1 MVHFVLASHRNCDR
15 SRGVLSPHR
24 GVSPKQFFNT
34 KLTNTMDI
42 QVAVLCDYAADYQ
55 GKLCVQGAFDTLF
68 ARQFPVIHPAC
79 ALALRLC
86 LTPEDSGDH
95 KLGISIVDEDGT
107 PLDKERMPIVG
118 DLKVALPEGA
128 SFLTRN
134 LIMNFQGLRF
144 DKVGTYAINITLDGE
159 LMASTPLRL
168 VMVQGE
174 QA

>member
-1 MVHFVLASHRNCDR
+1 MN
-15 SRGVLSPHR
+15 
-24 GVSPKQFFNT
+24 
-34 KLTNTMDI
+34 I
-42 QVAVLCDYAADYQ
+42 QVADLCDYAADYQ

-86 LTPEDSGDH
+86 FEGEDSGDH

-107 PLDKERMPIVG
+107 PLDKERMPIIG

-134 LIMNFQGLRF
+134 LIMNFQGLKF
-144 DKVGTYAINITLDGE
+144 EKDGVYSVDVTLDGE
-159 LMASTPLRL
+159 LISRTPIRL
-168 VMVQGE
+168 VKVDNQP
-174 QA
+174 A

>member
-1 MVHFVLASHRNCDR
+1 MEIDPNGKIVDKKIFESVIR
-15 SRGVLSPHR
+15 SRKQMTYKNVNKILEENIIPEGYEEYVPYLRMMKDLAKILRTEKINR
-24 GVSPKQFFNT
+24 GYIEF
-34 KLTNTMDI
+34 DI
-42 QVAVLCDYAADYQ
+42 
-55 GKLCVQGAFDTLF
+55 
-68 ARQFPVIHPAC
+68 
-79 ALALRLC
+79 
-86 LTPEDSGDH
+86 
-95 KLGISIVDEDGT
+95 DEDGT

-159 LMASTPLRL
+159 LVASTPLRL

>member
-1 MVHFVLASHRNCDR
+1 
-15 SRGVLSPHR
+15 
-24 GVSPKQFFNT
+24 
-34 KLTNTMDI
+34 MDI
-42 QVAVLCDYAADYQ
+42 RVAVLCDYAADYQ

-68 ARQFPVIHPAC
+68 ARQFPVVHPAC

-95 KLGISIVDEDGT
+95 KLGISIVDEDGVA
-107 PLDKERMPIVG
+107 LDKERMPIVG
-118 DLKVALPEGA
+118 DLKVGLPEGA

-144 DKVGTYAINITLDGE
+144 EKSGNYSVDVTFDGE
-159 LMASTPLRL
+159 LVARTPLRL
-168 VMVQGE
+168 VLVQQDA

>member
-1 MVHFVLASHRNCDR
+1 
-15 SRGVLSPHR
+15 
-24 GVSPKQFFNT
+24 
-34 KLTNTMDI
+34 MDI

-68 ARQFPVIHPAC
+68 ARQFPVAHPAC

-86 LTPEDSGDH
+86 LTPEDAGDH
-95 KLGISIVDEDGT
+95 KLGISIVDEDGVA
-107 PLDKERMPIVG
+107 LDKERMPIVG
-118 DLKVALPEGA
+118 DLKVGLPEGA

-144 DKVGTYAINITLDGE
+144 EKSGNYSVDVTFDGE
-159 LMASTPLRL
+159 LVARTPLRL
-168 VMVQGE
+168 VLVQHDA

>member
-1 MVHFVLASHRNCDR
+1 
-15 SRGVLSPHR
+15 
-24 GVSPKQFFNT
+24 
-34 KLTNTMDI
+34 MDI
-42 QVAVLCDYAADYQ
+42 QVAGLCDYAADYQ

-68 ARQFPVIHPAC
+68 ARQFPVVHPAC

-95 KLGISIVDEDGT
+95 KLGISIVDEDGVA
-107 PLDKERMPIVG
+107 LDKERMPIVG
-118 DLKVALPEGA
+118 DLKVGLPEGA

-144 DKVGTYAINITLDGE
+144 EKSGNYSVDVTFDGE
-159 LMASTPLRL
+159 LVARTPLRL
-168 VMVQGE
+168 VLVQQDA

>member
-1 MVHFVLASHRNCDR
+1 
-15 SRGVLSPHR
+15 
-24 GVSPKQFFNT
+24 
-34 KLTNTMDI
+34 MDT

-79 ALALRLC
+79 SLAVRLC
-86 LTPEDSGDH
+86 LTPEDAGDH

-107 PLDKERMPIVG
+107 PLDKERMPIIG

-128 SFLTRN
+128 SFFTRN

-144 DKVGTYAINITLDGE
+144 EKAGCYTVDITLDGE
-159 LMASTPLRL
+159 VIARTPIRL
-168 VMVQGE
+168 VQVENQQG
-174 QA
+174 